1 MKGRQRIRAMTMPVL
16 IIQVHVRDSVEPLRI
31 QLGKQRTLSI
41 GSLTEEQVEEQ
52 AMIEV
57 RGAIRTIFETEQP

>member
-1 MKGRQRIRAMTMPVL
+1 VNGRQRIRAMTMPVL

-57 RGAIRTIFETEQP
+57 RGAIRTIFETERP

>member
-1 MKGRQRIRAMTMPVL
+1 MNGRQRIRAMTMPVL

-57 RGAIRTIFETEQP
+57 RGAIRTIFETERP